1 MNANKKTTELEDLKI
16 NVRIVLAALWITHF
30 LLWTFGDMAS
40 LLQNFS
46 EPVENNLLLLVAVPL
61 HLIQAFMIFFSLKG
75 KAKIVRTINLIIAFV
90 FIIFNIGFFV
100 DAHTGWE
107 YLLGVGYLLSN
118 VLVVWQ
124 ASKWPRKKH

>member
-1 MNANKKTTELEDLKI
+1 MNMNKKTTELEDVKI

-40 LLQNFS
+40 LLQNIS

-75 KAKIVRTINLIIAFV
+75 KANVARIINLIIAFV

-118 VLVVWQ
+118 GLIVWQ